1 MNSWPISLVLAQIL
15 TPTFAQAAKPSPTNQ
30 SPTVSLTAPA
40 DGAVYPDGAEIEL
53 TAQAADADG
62 RIRHVRFH
70 QGDQR
75 LHSVAHPPYSHTWK
89 KPPPGRYIL
98 TAVATD
104 NQGAETTS
112 APITIS
118 VGAPANQ
125 SPTVSLT
132 APADGAVY
140 RVNPGATLDLGLTAA
155 AADPDGGSVQVAF
168 LDGPTLLGTASA
180 APYVLPWNNVAPGS
194 HALTARATDT
204 QGASTTSAPITIT
217 VAEAPATTLYF
228 IEADHLGTPRLIAD
242 ATGKPVW
249 RWDNREP
256 FGDSP
261 PDEDPDGDGKRFEF
275 NLRFAGQ
282 YFDQETGLHYNYF
295 RDYDSSIG
303 RYLTPDPI
311 GLEGGINLYGYVSN
325 DPVNFVD
332 PFGLDATDWNNTSG
346 GRSRLNGPSN
356 GNWGGKCWSG
366 GQYSCGGNRPG
377 NAPPTDSG
385 DQCYQRHDNCDVA
398 CGSNFQCIAACNGSL
413 VDELGHLPNDP
424 RQWESPPRPGTEGD
438 SRRYRDWAIDYFRR

>member
-1 MNSWPISLVLAQIL
+1 MTMNSWPISLVLAQIL

-53 TAQAADADG
+53 TAQASDADG

-242 ATGKPVW
+242 ATGKRSGAGTTANPSATA
-249 RWDNREP
+249 RPTRTP
-256 FGDSP
+256 TGTASASSSTCAFRGSTSI
-261 PDEDPDGDGKRFEF
+261 KRRGCIIITSVTTIRA
-275 NLRFAGQ
+275 LVG
-282 YFDQETGLHYNYF
+282 TSLP
-295 RDYDSSIG
+295 
-303 RYLTPDPI
+303 TPS
-311 GLEGGINLYGYVSN
+311 VC
-325 DPVNFVD
+325 VVD
-332 PFGLDATDWNNTSG
+332 
-346 GRSRLNGPSN
+346 
-356 GNWGGKCWSG
+356 
-366 GQYSCGGNRPG
+366 
-377 NAPPTDSG
+377 
-385 DQCYQRHDNCDVA
+385 
-398 CGSNFQCIAACNGSL
+398 
-413 VDELGHLPNDP
+413 
-424 RQWESPPRPGTEGD
+424 
-438 SRRYRDWAIDYFRR
+438 